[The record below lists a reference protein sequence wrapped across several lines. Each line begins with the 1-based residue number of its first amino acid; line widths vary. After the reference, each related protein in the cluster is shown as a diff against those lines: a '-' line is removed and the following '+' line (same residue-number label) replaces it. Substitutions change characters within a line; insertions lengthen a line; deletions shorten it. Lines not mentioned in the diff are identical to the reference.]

1 MQFVADILCIVTV
14 HWTGKQPMG
23 LIGITHHGLC
33 RCHQSPLGFYTLST
47 ESSNNS
53 DVCSQ
58 CTGGVLNHPVCREH
72 PVHGDG
78 AMDRQAAHG
87 SGITHGLRHRHHI
100 HRFLHSL
107 NRGLYELWLAAIPH
121 VRRTSV
127 LYWLRRCSCPLD
139 ACQWSLSHEVPK

>member
-1 MQFVADILCIVTV
+1 MPLTP
-14 HWTGKQPMG
+14 T
-23 LIGITHHGLC
+23 
-33 RCHQSPLGFYTLST
+33 PLGFYTLSK
-47 ESSNNS
+47 EASSNS
-53 DVCSQ
+53 GVCSL
-58 CTGGVLNHPVCREH
+58 CAGGVLNHPVCRKH

-87 SGITHGLRHRHHI
+87 SGITHGLRHRHPI

-107 NRGLYELWLAAIPH
+107 DRGLYKLWLAAIPH

-139 ACQWSLSHEVPK
+139 ACQ